1 MRKLF
6 TLLNNFAT
14 AKLFNRVSCY
24 IVTLLTAALLMPNFT
39 LAATSEVLN
48 MADKLTDKKEQLKS
62 IEDDLN
68 YYRQKIS
75 ETQKKTVSLKNQI
88 ELLNDQIKKTELEIQ
103 EADMRVSQLDS
114 NIADLNSGINNTK
127 KNIELQKDLVAY
139 YLRELQ
145 RTKGKSPLE
154 IFLLQPSFSKFFDE
168 MRNLEVMQ
176 NNLADS
182 IEKLRDMQN
191 NLEKSQ
197 SDLKDK
203 KEQILK
209 LKKDSQNKKA
219 KLEAQKTTKT
229 FLIGE
234 TFVSEAKFQAL
245 LIDTQKEQR
254 DLDAEISRLE
264 NAVKDKLRQN
274 DLFPSGSVILTW
286 PVPKDEIT
294 TYFHDPD
301 YPYRYILGEHAG
313 LDIRAS
319 QGTPIA
325 APAPGYVLKVR
336 DSKTWREYSYVVMA
350 HAGGISSVYIHLSK
364 VYVKP
369 DTYVARGQIIGL
381 TGGMPR
387 TVGAGLWTTGPHLH
401 FEIRA
406 NGIPVNPLDYL
417 TDL

>member
-1 MRKLF
+1 MRLSYRYMVIA
-6 TLLNNFAT
+6 LM
-14 AKLFNRVSCY
+14 
-24 IVTLLTAALLMPNFT
+24 AALIMPNFAF
-39 LAATSEVLN
+39 AASTEVLN
-48 MADKLTDKKEQLKS
+48 MADKLTDKKAQLKS

-68 YYRQKIS
+68 YYKQKIG
-75 ETQKKTVSLKNQI
+75 EAQKKTVSLKNQL

-103 EADMRVSQLDS
+103 EADMKVSQLDS
-114 NIADLNSGINNTK
+114 DIADLSSGINNTK
-127 KNIELQKDLVAY
+127 KNIELQKGMVAY

-145 RTKGKSPLE
+145 RVKRKSPLE

-176 NNLADS
+176 NNLTDS
-182 IEKLRDMQN
+182 IERLKAMQN
-191 NLEKSQ
+191 DLEKSQ
-197 SDLKDK
+197 NDLKDK

-219 KLEAQKTTKT
+219 KLETQKTTKT

-234 TFVSEAKFQAL
+234 TFASEAKFQAL
-245 LIDTQKEQR
+245 LIDTQKEQQ

-286 PVPKDEIT
+286 PVPKDEVT

-301 YPYRYILGEHAG
+301 YPYRFILGEHSG
-313 LDIRAS
+313 LDIRAA

-336 DSKTWREYSYVVMA
+336 ASTTWRDYSYVIIA
-350 HAGGISSVYIHLSK
+350 HAGGVSSVYIHLSK
-364 VYVKP
+364 VYVKA
-369 DTYVARGQIIGL
+369 DTYVSRGQIIGL
-381 TGGMPR
+381 TGGTPR

-406 NGIPVNPLDYL
+406 NGIPVNPLDYITEL
-417 TDL
+417 